1 MLYECFV
8 LCRVLLCV
16 QWALLGPVQGLQMG
30 NACLQMQLRGVS
42 GLVNGGGF
50 LCFWVQLYTC
60 LCAYIVCEPVLYS
73 VCVCG
78 DGVSAD
84 TKFCVLHDNTILHHC
99 GCALL
104 VRRCVGVC

>member
-1 MLYECFV
+1 VLYECFV

-16 QWALLGPVQGLQMG
+16 QWALLGPVQGLQMD
-30 NACLQMQLRGVS
+30 NACLQMQLRGVC

-50 LCFWVQLYTC
+50 RCFWVQLYAC
-60 LCAYIVCEPVLYS
+60 LCAYIVSEPVLYS

-84 TKFCVLHDNTILHHC
+84 WQHSSPRNSVCCMTTQYCIIVD
-99 GCALL
+99 
-104 VRRCVGVC
+104 VRCL